1 MYAMRANPRRRAVPS
16 FIVLPAL
23 LAGCTAGNRPGGA
36 EELARFEPSPPEIV
50 DVMVDVAGI
59 QKSDIVYD
67 LGCGDGRIVITA
79 AKKHGSRG
87 VGLDIDPALVEQARE
102 NARKEGVENLVTFRE
117 EDILTADYSDATVVM
132 LFLSERGNAKLAERL
147 RGTLGPGTRIVSHC
161 HAMEGWAPEK
171 EVRAFAN
178 GKEHTVYLWTIRPAK
193 LPENLAPFVPSPM
206 PVVERMLQMAKV
218 TKDDIVYDLGCG
230 DGRIVVEAAKRYG
243 ARGVGIDYDMKRI
256 EEAKERAAREGVT
269 DRVEWR
275 HQDILEADFSD
286 ATVVTIY
293 LLPSSNERLRPKLEA
308 LKPGTRIVANDYGIG
323 DWEPLE
329 KDRVWVHERGHHV
342 YLWRVGEKSPP
353 K

>member
-1 MYAMRANPRRRAVPS
+1 MRTGLLGLVLLCAALGQEVSPPPPTRSPDVIYVPTPQK
-16 FIVLPAL
+16 VVDEMLK
-23 LAGCTAGNRPGGA
+23 LAG
-36 EELARFEPSPPEIV
+36 
-50 DVMVDVAGI
+50 
-59 QKSDIVYD
+59 
-67 LGCGDGRIVITA
+67 
-79 AKKHGSRG
+79 
-87 VGLDIDPALVEQARE
+87 
-102 NARKEGVENLVTFRE
+102 
-117 EDILTADYSDATVVM
+117 
-132 LFLSERGNAKLAERL
+132 
-147 RGTLGPGTRIVSHC
+147 
-161 HAMEGWAPEK
+161 
-171 EVRAFAN
+171 
-178 GKEHTVYLWTIRPAK
+178 
-193 LPENLAPFVPSPM
+193 
-206 PVVERMLQMAKV
+206 V

-256 EEAKERAAREGVT
+256 EEAKDRAAREGVA

-342 YLWRVGEKSPP
+342 YLWRVGEKAPP

>member
-1 MYAMRANPRRRAVPS
+1 MSPHAPPASSVTPIL
-16 FIVLPAL
+16 FGAL
-23 LAGCTAGNRPGGA
+23 LAGCTAGNRPGSP

-50 DVMVDVAGI
+50 DVMLDVAKI

-67 LGCGDGRIVITA
+67 LGCGDGRIVIAA
-79 AKKHGSRG
+79 AKKHGARG
-87 VGLDIDPALVEQARE
+87 VGLDIDPALIERARE
-102 NARKEGVENLVTFRE
+102 NAKKEGVEQLVAFRE
-117 EDILTADYSDATVVM
+117 EDILQADYSEATVVM

-147 RGTLGPGTRIVSHC
+147 RTTLGAGTRIVSHC

-171 EVRAFAN
+171 EVRTFAN

-206 PVVERMLQMAKV
+206 PVVTRMLDMAKV
-218 TKDDIVYDLGCG
+218 TKDDLVYDLGCG

-256 EEAKERAAREGVT
+256 EEAKDRAAREGVS
-269 DRVEWR
+269 DRVEFR
-275 HQDILEADFSD
+275 HADILEADFSD
-286 ATVVTIY
+286 ATVVTLY

-329 KDRVWVHERGHHV
+329 KDRVWVHERGHWV
-342 YLWRVGEKSPP
+342 YLWKVGEKSPS